1 MKYNEKS
8 FAFVSQGDEKC
19 LLCLRHREMEIT
31 VLLGVRVD
39 LAVRDCRY
47 LFIDFQINVAFYRNG
62 KQQLR
67 SEKRSKARYE

>member
-1 MKYNEKS
+1 
-8 FAFVSQGDEKC
+8 
-19 LLCLRHREMEIT
+19 MEIT